1 MNELIRKYQYLFY
14 CFSRLT
20 GHGHSFTF
28 RVTTLLSLGTSFLL
42 VGLFILV
49 DRLLSKSETLEI
61 NEWLIIIGLWFG
73 NWVIHIAYFQTGDRD
88 EKILEMFEDQENKG
102 NPKGTSFLYLTGTFA
117 FFLFSGW
124 FGGLIK

>member
-1 MNELIRKYQYLFY
+1 MA
-14 CFSRLT
+14 
-20 GHGHSFTF
+20 
-28 RVTTLLSLGTSFLL
+28 LGTSFLL

-49 DRLLSKSETLEI
+49 DRLLSKSKFLEI
-61 NEWLIIIGLWFG
+61 NELLIMLGLYFG

-102 NPKGTSFLYLTGTFA
+102 NPKIISFLYLTGTFA
-117 FFLFSGW
+117 FFLFAGW